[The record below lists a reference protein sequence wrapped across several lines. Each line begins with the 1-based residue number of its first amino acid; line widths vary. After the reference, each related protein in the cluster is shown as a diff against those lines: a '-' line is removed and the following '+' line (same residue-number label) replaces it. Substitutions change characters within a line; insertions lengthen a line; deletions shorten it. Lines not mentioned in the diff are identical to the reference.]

1 MAGRGQNDQFPSPNL
16 SAGCGISKETLAGA
30 RGNDEVAPK
39 ADTLTSTK
47 VVRLPAP
54 LADLARELAEAS
66 QGGDVS
72 AVFTVDG
79 KAALSV
85 PMMAWTAACGFP
97 SPAEDYIDRPFNE
110 LLIEHPA
117 ANFAIRIEGE
127 SMTGAGIFPGD
138 IAIVDRAREPVD
150 GNVILALL
158 DGAFTVRR
166 YRIKDGAVRLQAE
179 NPAFSDMP
187 MPTGRRWKSGAS
199 SSAASAC
206 CDGRPDR
213 PRRLQHGGRCC
224 CSTRRRRMM
233 RWRRS
238 S

>member
-1 MAGRGQNDQFPSPNL
+1 MRRKP
-16 SAGCGISKETLAGA
+16 
-30 RGNDEVAPK
+30 
-39 ADTLTSTK
+39 TLTSTK

-97 SPAEDYIDRPFNE
+97 SPAEDYIDRPLDFNG

-158 DGAFTVRR
+158 DGAFTVKR
-166 YRIKDGAVRLQAE
+166 YRIKDDAVRLQAE
-179 NPAFSDMP
+179 NPAFP
-187 MPTGRRWKSGAS
+187 TCRLPTGRRWKSGAS

-206 CDGRPDR
+206 CDGRPDC